1 MAQKVFTSENAI
13 RARLDTTLGTDEKEF
28 VPRMRQIAN
37 EVRQNQDDLRKHI
50 IHELT
55 DKFEIYEQENYLYS
69 YIRSEGGYG
78 NECSLI
84 TFPMD
89 YTASVSLGLSFFDE
103 WRRVNPRWLSKDLI
117 ILFYNEADYAKTV
130 REFLDWYYMGHDGL

>member
-1 MAQKVFTSENAI
+1 VNAS
-13 RARLDTTLGTDEKEF
+13 
-28 VPRMRQIAN
+28 N
-37 EVRQNQDDLRKHI
+37 DLRKHI

-55 DKFEIYEQENYLYS
+55 DKFEVYEQDKYIYS

-89 YTASVSLGLSFFDE
+89 YPASVTIGLSFFDE
-103 WRRVNPRWLSKDLI
+103 WKRINPKWLSKDLI
-117 ILFYNEADYAKTV
+117 IVFYKEEDYAKPV
-130 REFLDWYYMGHDGL
+130 REFLEWYYMGHDGLNNQDDVKDLLNNDKQIHGRCGYLR